1 MLQDSYESGLNMQH
15 SNFVQV
21 WYMWTVCAVRTYDEV
36 ARSYLQQTQHSTLTF
51 LLSLLT
57 KLSYVSDFIFQKCL
71 ARTHNLTIESAGPS
85 VNFLGLAGRLRS
97 LTRTYAL
104 KIFGP
109 FTLRDH
115 AISHYYKGKNQT

>member
-36 ARSYLQQTQHSTLTF
+36 ARSYLQETQHSTLTF
-51 LLSLLT
+51 LLSLFT

-71 ARTHNLTIESAGPS
+71 ARTNNLTIESAGPS
-85 VNFLGLAGRLRS
+85 VNFLGLGWPAEEFDQDLRVEDFWTFYIERS
-97 LTRTYAL
+97 CDKPLL
-104 KIFGP
+104 
-109 FTLRDH
+109 
-115 AISHYYKGKNQT
+115 